1 MAFVLALFLKQVPL
15 RDTARAGAQ
24 DLGEGFAMPD
34 AQDSDGE
41 LERAIA
47 RVVMREGATAGPGV
61 LAASETGLAPA
72 TAWCLAQVRIR
83 ERYAGPV
90 DVAAIARA
98 YRIPPSVLRPAFDAA
113 IASGFLRDD
122 GEHLSL
128 TPRGEADYARLAE
141 AWKRWLET
149 KLPEQ
154 DGHRPGRRTAGRG
167 TGQAR
172 RPARRPPVRRPR
184 PQPAA
189 ALAGG

>member
-1 MAFVLALFLKQVPL
+1 
-15 RDTARAGAQ
+15 
-24 DLGEGFAMPD
+24 MPD

-47 RVVMREGATAGPGV
+47 RVVMREGAAAGPGV
-61 LAASETGLAPA
+61 LAASQTGLAPA

-90 DVAAIARA
+90 DVTAIARA

-141 AWKRWLET
+141 TWKRWLES
-149 KLPEQ
+149 KLPAQ
-154 DGHRPGRRTAGRG
+154 DGRRPGREQLEAALDKLADRLADHLTDG
-167 TGQAR
+167 
-172 RPARRPPVRRPR
+172 PADNR
-184 PQPAA
+184 QPA
-189 ALAGG
+189 LASG